1 MTPPNLSLLFVMICF
16 WLAMGVVY
24 RFLIVPVGGVV
35 AERQRRLDDADQEW
49 ERTHSEYLEATA
61 RVEAQLEEAAREAS
75 TIRTE
80 RRQEALAMRQEAL
93 DTARQDAGDR
103 LQQALNELD
112 RDVAA
117 ARGELVKR
125 ARDLARLFASRLL
138 EREVAS

>member
-61 RVEAQLEEAAREAS
+61 RVEARLEEAAREAS
-75 TIRTE
+75 KIRADS
-80 RRQEALAMRQEAL
+80 RQEALAMRQEAL

-103 LQQALNELD
+103 LQQALDELD
-112 RDVAA
+112 RDAAA
-117 ARGELVKR
+117 ARDELVKR
-125 ARDLARLFASRLL
+125 ARDLASLFATRLL